1 MSTMRKA
8 TVPALLGIAIL
19 GLAACQQAPAPTN
32 ASGMMDHS
40 REGGVASM
48 PASQM
53 ANPPPGHTDGRPHI
67 MPSGA
72 IMPGGS
78 GRSTP

>member
-19 GLAACQQAPAPTN
+19 GLAACQQTPAPTN
-32 ASGMMDHS
+32 AAGMMDHS
-40 REGGVASM
+40 RQGGVASM

-53 ANPPPGHTDGRPHI
+53 GNLPPGHTGGQPHI
-67 MPSGA
+67 MPSGR

-78 GRSTP
+78 GPSTN